1 MPHALYTLD
10 FQPTTP
16 PETPGVTRFSKMI
29 RKLYE
34 QLVRIVNGQLSFGN
48 GLTPDNI
55 AGVWAAIADT
65 GLANTN
71 FTFTHNLLYVPT
83 GFIVIN
89 QSVAGV
95 IYQGSVAWTKT
106 TITLRCS
113 VAHDKILLFII

>member
-1 MPHALYTLD
+1 MPHALSTFD

-16 PETPGVTRFSKMI
+16 PETPGASQFGKML

-34 QLVRIVNGQLSFGN
+34 QLVRIVNGRLSFGN
-48 GLTPDNI
+48 GLTPDNM
-55 AGVWAAIADT
+55 AGVWGVVADT
-65 GLANTN
+65 GLANTD
-71 FTFTHNLLYVPT
+71 FTIIHNLLYVPT

-95 IYQGSVAWTKT
+95 LYQGSVAWTKT

-113 VAHDKILLFII
+113 VAHDKILIFII

>member
-1 MPHALYTLD
+1 MPHALSTFD

-16 PETPGVTRFSKMI
+16 PETPGASQFGKML

-34 QLVRIVNGQLSFGN
+34 QLVRIVNGRLSFGN

-65 GLANTN
+65 GTANTD

-89 QSVAGV
+89 QSKAGV
-95 IYQGSVAWTKT
+95 VYQGSIPWTT
-106 TITLRCS
+106 TKITLKCS
-113 VAHDKILLFII
+113 VANDKVLLFIL

>member
-16 PETPGVTRFSKMI
+16 PETPGVSRFAKMI
-29 RKLYE
+29 RRLYE

-48 GLTPDNI
+48 GITPDNI

-65 GLANTN
+65 GLANTD
-71 FTFTHNLLYVPT
+71 FTFTHNLLYIPT
-83 GFIVIN
+83 GFIVVN
-89 QSVAGV
+89 QSLAGV
-95 IYQGSVAWTKT
+95 IYQGSVAWSKT

>member
-16 PETPGVTRFSKMI
+16 PETPGVVRYSKMI

-48 GLTPDNI
+48 GIKPDNI
-55 AGVWAAIADT
+55 AGAWGAVADT
-65 GLANTN
+65 GAANAD
-71 FTFTHNLLYVPT
+71 FTVTHNLLYVPV

-89 QSVAGV
+89 QSKAGV
-95 IYQGSVAWTKT
+95 VYQGSVAWTTT
-106 TITLRCS
+106 TITLRDS
-113 VAHDKILLFII
+113 VANDKILIFII

>member
-10 FQPTTP
+10 FQPTAP
-16 PETPGVTRFSKMI
+16 PETPGVARFAKLL
-29 RKLYE
+29 RRLYE

-48 GLTPDNI
+48 GITPDNI

-65 GLANTN
+65 GLANTD
-71 FTFTHNLLYVPT
+71 FTFTHNLLYIPT
-83 GFIVIN
+83 GFIVVN
-89 QSVAGV
+89 QSLAGV
-95 IYQGSVAWTKT
+95 IYQGSVAWSKT